1 MFTILAF
8 IALEMRKSFTFFR
21 KCDNI
26 YSKGSVKM
34 QIQLNDK
41 EFNDF
46 SAAEKGI
53 IKWINRHSHN
63 IWKYSITEI
72 ARENYVSTATVSR
85 LIKKCGYKGISELKY
100 SAASQNSM
108 AHNRDKISTI
118 TENLA
123 VECAE
128 TINSFVISDIQKII
142 REIETSKKIFIIAR
156 GNTALIARYFEFQ
169 LTLLGFNASL
179 LSDSVILNSSY
190 KLFKKTDLIIIFT
203 VKNSTPEL
211 CMAAKNAKKNN
222 AKVITCSCIENTKLK
237 DYSDVYLGARQES
250 QSVLKEYNMMS
261 NLPLHL
267 ISRIIIDYLVQE
279 NYNAEY

>member
-1 MFTILAF
+1 MFTILGLILF
-8 IALEMRKSFTFFR
+8 KTRKLFTFFR

-26 YSKGSVKM
+26 YEKGSVKM
-34 QIQLNDK
+34 QVQLSDK
-41 EFNDF
+41 ELDNF
-46 SAAEKGI
+46 SAAVKGI
-53 IKWINRHSHN
+53 IKWINLHSHN

-100 SAASQNSM
+100 SASSQINM
-108 AHNRDKISTI
+108 AYNRNKISSI
-118 TENLA
+118 TENLS

-179 LSDSVILNSSY
+179 LSDSVILNRSY
-190 KLFKKTDLIIIFT
+190 KLFKKTDLVIIFT

-211 CMAAKNAKKNN
+211 CVAAKNAKKNN
-222 AKVITCSCIENTKLK
+222 SKVITCSCIENTKLK

-267 ISRIIIDYLVQE
+267 ISRIIIDYLAQE